1 MYFSLKIIIIYATQ
15 IQHNMN
21 TLPHM
26 GSLIKQRILE
36 KKLTFA
42 EVCRRINVKQPVI
55 NGYFLQPT
63 LQTKIIW
70 KLSIAIEHNL
80 FADLIEKLPENV
92 QNANH
97 TAFQQTIKKQEEE
110 IKDLNKEIA
119 IYKEILKN
127 KS

>member
-70 KLSIAIEHNL
+70 KISIAIEHNL

-97 TAFQQTIKKQEEE
+97 TA
-110 IKDLNKEIA
+110 LNKPS
-119 IYKEILKN
+119 KN
-127 KS
+127 KKKKSKI

>member
-1 MYFSLKIIIIYATQ
+1 
-15 IQHNMN
+15 MN

-55 NGYFLQPT
+55 NGYFEQPS

-70 KLSIAIEHNL
+70 KISIAIEHNL
-80 FADLIEKLPENV
+80 FADLIENLPISI
-92 QNANH
+92 QNANN
-97 TAFQQTIKKQEEE
+97 TTFQQTIQQQEEE
-110 IKDLNKEIA
+110 IKDLKKEIA
-119 IYKEILKN
+119 IYREILIN
-127 KS
+127 K

>member
-1 MYFSLKIIIIYATQ
+1 
-15 IQHNMN
+15 MN

-42 EVCRRINVKQPVI
+42 EVCRRINIKQPVI
-55 NGYFLQPT
+55 NGYFEQPT

-70 KLSIAIEHNL
+70 KISIAIEHNL
-80 FADLIEKLPENV
+80 FADLIENLPENI
-92 QNANH
+92 QNAKK
-97 TAFQQTIKKQEEE
+97 TSFQQTIEKQADE
-110 IKDLNKEIA
+110 IIDLKKEIA

-127 KS
+127 KL

>member
-1 MYFSLKIIIIYATQ
+1 
-15 IQHNMN
+15 MN

-42 EVCRRINVKQPVI
+42 EVCRRINIKQPVI
-55 NGYFLQPT
+55 NGYFEQPT

-70 KLSIAIEHNL
+70 NISIAIEHNL
-80 FADLIEKLPENV
+80 FADLIEKLPTNI
-92 QNANH
+92 QNANNTSFH
-97 TAFQQTIKKQEEE
+97 KTIIQQQEE
-110 IKDLNKEIA
+110 IKDLKKEIA

-127 KS
+127 K